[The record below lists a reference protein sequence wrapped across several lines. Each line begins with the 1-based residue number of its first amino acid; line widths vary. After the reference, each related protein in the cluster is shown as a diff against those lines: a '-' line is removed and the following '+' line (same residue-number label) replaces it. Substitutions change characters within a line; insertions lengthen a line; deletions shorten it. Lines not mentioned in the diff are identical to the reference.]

1 MVEEDYAE
9 LKVEDDVVDEMTASI
24 ENGDMSLVSEYE
36 EWYDYVGDKKYIP
49 EYKNEISDIYKEL
62 KTKNDYMNKVEF
74 SDLSEEQIQEIILMQ
89 SDSTYKVDK
98 ELWECE

>member
-9 LKVEDDVVDEMTASI
+9 LKAEDDVVDEMTASI
-24 ENGDMSLVSEYE
+24 ENGDMSLVCGYE

-49 EYKNEISDIYKEL
+49 EYKIELQKTLNNISSNNEDTIDTITDEQVKEL
-62 KTKNDYMNKVEF
+62 ISKHENQMY
-74 SDLSEEQIQEIILMQ
+74 EI
-89 SDSTYKVDK
+89 KK

>member
-49 EYKNEISDIYKEL
+49 EYKIELQKTLNNISSNNEDTIDTITDEQVKEL
-62 KTKNDYMNKVEF
+62 ISKHENQMY
-74 SDLSEEQIQEIILMQ
+74 EI
-89 SDSTYKVDK
+89 KK